1 MRAPASQQEAIDAFI
16 ALANEMKNDG
26 ASVQF
31 VSTALMR
38 ACAIYATFVVAGN
51 EGALRESGV
60 DKLKQIFAQEL
71 STVQKAKMRQAGID
85 PNSVT
90 EA

>member
-1 MRAPASQQEAIDAFI
+1 MPAPASQQEAPDAFI

-51 EGALRESGV
+51 EGAPRESGV

>member
-1 MRAPASQQEAIDAFI
+1 MPAPASQQEAIDAFI

-38 ACAIYATFVVAGN
+38 ACAIYATLL
-51 EGALRESGV
+51 LRERRSASG
-60 DKLKQIFAQEL
+60 K
-71 STVQKAKMRQAGID
+71 RCR
-85 PNSVT
+85 
-90 EA
+90 

>member
-1 MRAPASQQEAIDAFI
+1 MPAPAWQQEAIDAFI

>member
-1 MRAPASQQEAIDAFI
+1 
-16 ALANEMKNDG
+16 MKNDG

-31 VSTALMR
+31 ISTALMR

-90 EA
+90 GA

>member
-1 MRAPASQQEAIDAFI
+1 
-16 ALANEMKNDG
+16 MKNDG

-31 VSTALMR
+31 ISTALMR

-71 STVQKAKMRQAGID
+71 STVQKAEMRHAGID

>member
-1 MRAPASQQEAIDAFI
+1 MPAPASQQEAIDDFI

>member
-1 MRAPASQQEAIDAFI
+1 MPAPASQQEAIDAFI
-16 ALANEMKNDG
+16 ALANGMKHDG

>member
-1 MRAPASQQEAIDAFI
+1 MPAPASQQEAIDAFI
-16 ALANEMKNDG
+16 TLANDMKNDG

-71 STVQKAKMRQAGID
+71 SKIQKAKMRQAGID
-85 PNSVT
+85 PNPVT
-90 EA
+90 EV

>member
-1 MRAPASQQEAIDAFI
+1 MPAPASQQEAIDAFI
-16 ALANEMKNDG
+16 TLANDMKNDG

-51 EGALRESGV
+51 EGALRDSGV

>member
-1 MRAPASQQEAIDAFI
+1 MPAPASQQEAIDAFI
-16 ALANEMKNDG
+16 TLANDMKNDG

-90 EA
+90 GA

>member
-1 MRAPASQQEAIDAFI
+1 MPAPASQQEAIDDFI

-71 STVQKAKMRQAGID
+71 STVQKAEMRQAGID

>member
-1 MRAPASQQEAIDAFI
+1 MPAPASQQEAIDAFI
-16 ALANEMKNDG
+16 TLANDMKNDG

-71 STVQKAKMRQAGID
+71 SKVQKAKMRQAGID
-85 PNSVT
+85 PNPVT
-90 EA
+90 EV